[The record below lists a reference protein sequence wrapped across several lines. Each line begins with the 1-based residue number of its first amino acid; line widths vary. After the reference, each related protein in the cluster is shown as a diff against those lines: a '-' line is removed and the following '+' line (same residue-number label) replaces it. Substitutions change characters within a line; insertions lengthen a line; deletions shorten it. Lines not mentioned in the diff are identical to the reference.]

1 MKISRLID
9 HLEAALLAVLLF
21 GLVGLSGLQIVLR
34 NGFDEGLVWIDPL
47 LRLAVLW
54 LGLLGAVAAARRGKN
69 IQIDLLGHAVPP
81 VLRRLINTI
90 TQLTAAAVCA
100 LICWHGTRMVLL
112 EAEFGDTGVLG
123 LPVWLQQSIIPLA
136 FGLMAVI
143 YLIASVIEAAGKGQ
157 SKPNLQPPGASDG
170 VPREL
175 PE

>member
-34 NGFDEGLVWIDPL
+34 NGFDDSLVWIDPL

-54 LGLLGAVAAARRGKN
+54 LGLLGAV
-69 IQIDLLGHAVPP
+69 
-81 VLRRLINTI
+81 
-90 TQLTAAAVCA
+90 AAAVCA

-123 LPVWLQQSIIPLA
+123 LPVWLQQSIIPFA
-136 FGLMAVI
+136 FGLMALI

-157 SKPNLQPPGASDG
+157 PKPNFQASSASGGQPQESA
-170 VPREL
+170 E
-175 PE
+175 